1 MDPQNELY
9 DLLGRSLNGRQGIKP
24 QAFKK
29 GVGRCQSSWVTDFQG
44 LDQHRCRSAMKPEY
58 RVNSAAAFMLF
69 TPLNGTKEMSKQRQ
83 RGQ

>member
-44 LDQHRCRSAMKPEY
+44 LDQHRCRSAMKSEY
-58 RVNSAAAFMLF
+58 SVNSAAALILSTSLAGM
-69 TPLNGTKEMSKQRQ
+69 KEMSMQRQ